1 MNTISSSA
9 HIAATVNSD
18 NAQTASSAR
27 PSFAPRDFLKM
38 LAAAVASGV
47 GVSIVVAGLALALSN
62 SASAEALQ
70 KNAVVTATVKATST
84 QALQP
89 TVGGLYIGGGC
100 DRESVDAVERD
111 WLVKIDGHSTQMRAE
126 VRVMQ
131 TYLMPAEGPT
141 TAFFEATLP
150 PNAKLLALK
159 AHTPEKI
166 LSGKVIT
173 LNDFAGIS
181 RQELNKFSRHDALM
195 MWNDE
200 GTLSTDQIMNLIPN
214 ETVVVEYTYSI
225 NIQLQNGSHE
235 FDLVLNNA
243 DKAENEM
250 ISPNKPNLTSGTVW
264 VEWLDAKPK
273 RLTDMPIDVTL
284 EESAQGITGLS
295 WFTPSLAPTTAT
307 KAIKFAWEMDAPIS
321 KTRIAN
327 RLQ

>member
-9 HIAATVNSD
+9 DIAATSNSD
-18 NAQTASSAR
+18 KTQSALSAR

-47 GVSIVVAGLALALSN
+47 GVSIVAAGLALALSN
-62 SASAEALQ
+62 SAGAEALQ
-70 KNAVVTATVKATST
+70 KNAIVKVIST
-84 QALQP
+84 QSLQTAPVALRP
-89 TVGGLYIGGGC
+89 AVGGLYIGGGC
-100 DRESVDAVERD
+100 DRELVDAVERD
-111 WLVKIDGHSTQMRAE
+111 WLVKIDGNTAE

-131 TYLMPAEGPT
+131 TFLMPAEGPT

-150 PNAKLLALK
+150 PNAKLIALK

-166 LSGKVIT
+166 LSGKVMAMD
-173 LNDFAGIS
+173 DFAGMS

-225 NIQLQNGSHE
+225 NIQRQNGLHE

-243 DKAENEM
+243 DNAENEM
-250 ISPNKPNLTSGTVW
+250 ISANKPNLTSGTVW
-264 VEWLDAKPK
+264 VEWLGAKPK
-273 RLTDMPIDVTL
+273 RLTDMPVDVTL
-284 EESAQGITGLS
+284 EESAQGIAGLS

-327 RLQ
+327 RQQ

>member
-1 MNTISSSA
+1 MNMISSSTD
-9 HIAATVNSD
+9 IAATINSD
-18 NAQTASSAR
+18 KAHSASSAA

-47 GVSIVVAGLALALSN
+47 GASVVVAGLALALS
-62 SASAEALQ
+62 SSAEAEVLP
-70 KNAVVTATVKATST
+70 KNAVVKATSA

-100 DRESVDAVERD
+100 DREPVDAVERD
-111 WLVKIDGHSTQMRAE
+111 WLVKIDGNTAE
-126 VRVMQ
+126 VRIMQ

-150 PNAKLLALK
+150 PSAKLIALK

-166 LSGKVIT
+166 LSGKV
-173 LNDFAGIS
+173 LAMDDFAGMS
-181 RQELNKFSRHDALM
+181 RQEMNKFNRQDALM

-200 GTLSTDQIMNLIPN
+200 GTISTDQIMNLVPN

-225 NIQLQNGSHE
+225 NTQFQNGLHE
-235 FDLVLNNA
+235 FDLALNA
-243 DKAENEM
+243 VETETFSAT
-250 ISPNKPNLTSGTVW
+250 KPNLTSGTVW
-264 VEWLDAKPK
+264 VEWVGAKPK
-273 RLTDMPIDVTL
+273 RLNDMPADVTL

-295 WFTPSLAPTTAT
+295 WFSPSLAPAA
-307 KAIKFAWEMDAPIS
+307 AIKFAWEMAAPIS

-327 RLQ
+327 RQQ